1 MEINIRQKRAMK
13 FLIGILLF
21 IGYTT
26 SPGYASHEEDSP
38 YVGSE
43 ECGACHLK
51 EYKSWEQTNLSKALL
66 VLGPRK
72 MMKIKKNAGLDPY
85 EDYTREPKCL
95 KCHTTGF
102 ELKKDGSYVFAEYG
116 IGCEACH
123 GAGKKYS
130 KIMRLRGRDYKREEL
145 IEAGLYAD
153 FNGICEK
160 CHNVESPVIDADYNF
175 SHKEQYE
182 KVHIPVKLK
191 YHQQIERFQNEDEKE

>member
-1 MEINIRQKRAMK
+1 MKTDMKQKYTMK
-13 FLIGILLF
+13 FLIVALF
-21 IGYTT
+21 VLGAV
-26 SPGYASHEEDSP
+26 SFGHALQGEDSP

-43 ECGACHLK
+43 ECGKCHLK
-51 EYKSWEQTNLSKALL
+51 EYKSWEQTNLARALL

-85 EDYTREPKCL
+85 ADYTREPKCL

-102 ELKKDGSYVFAEYG
+102 EQKKDGSYVFAEYG

-130 KIMRLRGRDYKREEL
+130 MIMKLKGRDYKREEL

-153 FNGICEK
+153 FSGICEK
-160 CHNVESPVIDADYNF
+160 CHNEEAPVVEADYKF
-175 SHKEQYE
+175 SHKERYE
-182 KVHIPVKLK
+182 KVHIPAKLK
-191 YHQQIERFQNEDEKE
+191 YHQQIERFKNEDEKE